1 MRIGIISTV
10 GGYSWAGSEEMW
22 KLFAL
27 EALRAGH
34 AVAVSA
40 QASIA
45 GSEELAE
52 FRCLGGI
59 TFPYRPLNWLMRR
72 TASQGLYSR
81 FNRMMRW
88 NPDLVCISGGGPY
101 ELYKESDLMLFL
113 KTNTSPQVFIIQANG
128 EGFISGQVQRDSLRR
143 LYLAASR
150 IVCVSR
156 ANATLLERQLASA
169 LPATILSNPIRSR
182 LERPLP
188 WPNDMDNGVRFA
200 TVGRYDVGCK
210 CQDRTLQAFA
220 TSEWKNRN
228 WRLSL
233 FGSGP
238 DQAYLEELIRYY
250 GLEGRVVLQGFER
263 DFKKIWAEH
272 HLHIL
277 NSRAEGLA
285 LALIESMFCGRP
297 AVVTRTGGNHEL
309 VRDELDGFVSPGDDP
324 EIIRETLERAWVNR
338 GKWQTM
344 GEGAFERVAAW
355 VPEDLGTRLLT
366 TITEAAIVKP

>member
-1 MRIGIISTV
+1 MKIGIISTV

-22 KLFAL
+22 KLFAS

-34 AVAVSA
+34 SVAVCV
-40 QASIA
+40 QTSIA
-45 GSEELAE
+45 QSEELAE
-52 FRCLGGI
+52 YNRLGGV
-59 TFPYRPLNWLMRR
+59 TFSYQPLSWLMRR
-72 TASQGLYSR
+72 VTSRGWYSR
-81 FNRMMRW
+81 FNRMTRW
-88 NPDLVCISGGGPY
+88 KPDLLCISGGSY
-101 ELYKESDLMLFL
+101 DLYKANDLMLFL
-113 KTNTSPQVFIIQANG
+113 KANKSPQVFIIQGNA
-128 EGFISGQVQRDSLRR
+128 EEFISGQTQRDSLRR

-156 ANATLLERQLASA
+156 GNATLLERQLASA
-169 LPATILSNPIRSR
+169 LPATILPNPIRSR

-188 WPNDMDNGVRFA
+188 WPTDMNNGVRFA
-200 TVGRYDVGCK
+200 TVGRYEVGSK
-210 CQDRTLQAFA
+210 CQDRTLQALA

-238 DQAYLEELIRYY
+238 DQAYLQDLIRYY
-250 GLEGRVVLQGFER
+250 GLEDRVVLQGLER
-263 DFKKIWAEH
+263 DFKKIWANH

-309 VRDELDGFVSPGDDP
+309 LRDELDGFVSPGDDP

-338 GKWQTM
+338 GRWQSM
-344 GEGAFERVAAW
+344 GEGAFKRVAEW
-355 VPEDLGTRLLT
+355 VPADLGTRLLT
-366 TITEAAIVKP
+366 TITEAASVRP